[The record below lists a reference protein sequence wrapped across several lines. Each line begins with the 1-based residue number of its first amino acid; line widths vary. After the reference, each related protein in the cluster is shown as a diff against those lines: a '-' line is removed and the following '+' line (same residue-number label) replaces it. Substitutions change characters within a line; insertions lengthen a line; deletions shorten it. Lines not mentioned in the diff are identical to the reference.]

1 MRRNVYENVSVC
13 DIQVATVSSDAE
25 PERPYNQ
32 LEHVPELP
40 VVPPVYL
47 QLIADNA
54 AEQQEVP
61 TASVVR
67 LPKLAMVVDS
77 QPLAGDGEPV
87 ADSVQ

>member
-1 MRRNVYENVSVC
+1 MFVR
-13 DIQVATVSSDAE
+13 DIQVAVVSSDAE
-25 PERPYNQ
+25 PKRPYDQ
-32 LEHVPELP
+32 LEQVPELP
-40 VVPPVYL
+40 VVPSVYL

-61 TASVVR
+61 TTSVAR
-67 LPKLAMVVDS
+67 LPKRAVVVDS

>member
-1 MRRNVYENVSVC
+1 MYVKLFSVHY
-13 DIQVATVSSDAE
+13 IQVAADSSDVE
-25 PERPYNQ
+25 PERPYDQ
-32 LEHVPELP
+32 LEQVPELP
-40 VVPPVYL
+40 VVPSVYL

-61 TASVVR
+61 TTSVVR
-67 LPKLAMVVDS
+67 LPKLAVVVDT